1 LVTDRHSVDHMSVTS
16 LRFAVSTMVFGQQPL
31 EEIIPVAVAHDLML
45 EFSSGLG
52 HHPKL
57 ENLYRTAG
65 CARLPH
71 NYFPA
76 PEEPFLL
83 NLASLNDQ
91 LWQRSIDHC
100 LLGLD
105 LASCSEAPFFS
116 AHAGYCGDPSP
127 DDLGNVMTEV
137 HPELRQEYWRRFLD
151 AVKHLGAEAGQAN
164 VKFLIENHV
173 VIDDNVTGGDH
184 PFLCA
189 TSEEAL
195 SLKEEAGPSVGL
207 LLDTGH
213 LKVTANSL
221 GFDRDAFVEEVA
233 DVVEC
238 IHHSDNDGI
247 RDTNQALSFDYWF
260 LRHMR
265 KFGDVLHV
273 LETHPMSLEDI
284 FSQRSLLSSAAGL
297 DP

>member
-1 LVTDRHSVDHMSVTS
+1 
-16 LRFAVSTMVFGQQPL
+16 MVFGQQPL
-31 EEIIPVAVAHDLML
+31 EETVRVAVANDLML

-100 LLGLD
+100 RLGLD
-105 LASCSEAPFFS
+105 LASCSGAPFFS

-137 HPELRQEYWRRFLD
+137 HLELRQEYWGRFLD
-151 AVKHLGAEAGQAN
+151 AVKHLGAEAARAK

-173 VIDDNVTGGDH
+173 VIDENVAAGDH

-247 RDTNQALSFDYWF
+247 RDTNQALSLDYWF

-265 KFGDVLHV
+265 KFRDVLHI
-273 LETHPMSLEDI
+273 LETRPMSLEDI
-284 FSQRSLLSSAAGL
+284 SSQRSLLSSAAGL
-297 DP
+297 DPCK